1 MDETNLK
8 MEDSNNT
15 STPTNSTSEHTS
27 KLISKLSQNDL
38 LSVLTEAKRNTDNNE
53 EKLNEN
59 DFNDDEDFSPKN
71 NFTHPQKNQNKKKTK
86 LELFIE
92 DSKYTWERE
101 GNSLINSN
109 KVSFSRKDKKILK
122 TLLLTQ
128 IPENLR
134 KQVLNKN

>member
-1 MDETNLK
+1 MDTNLK
-8 MEDSNNT
+8 LDNNNNASN
-15 STPTNSTSEHTS
+15 SINSTTDHTS
-27 KLISKLSQNDL
+27 KLISKLSQNNL
-38 LSVLTEAKRNTDNNE
+38 LSVLTGPKKIIDNNE

-59 DFNDDEDFSPKN
+59 DFNDDDGEDFSPKID
-71 NFTHPQKNQNKKKTK
+71 FTHQKKLHNKKKSK

-101 GNSLINSN
+101 GTSLINSN

-128 IPENLR
+128 IPKNLR
-134 KQVLNKN
+134 KKVIN

>member
-53 EKLNEN
+53 EKL
-59 DFNDDEDFSPKN
+59 
-71 NFTHPQKNQNKKKTK
+71 
-86 LELFIE
+86 
-92 DSKYTWERE
+92 
-101 GNSLINSN
+101 
-109 KVSFSRKDKKILK
+109 
-122 TLLLTQ
+122 
-128 IPENLR
+128 
-134 KQVLNKN
+134 

>member
-8 MEDSNNT
+8 IEDSNNT
-15 STPTNSTSEHTS
+15 STPTNSTSDQTS

-38 LSVLTEAKRNTDNNE
+38 LSVLTEAKRNTNNNE

-71 NFTHPQKNQNKKKTK
+71 NFTHPPKNQNKKKSK

-101 GNSLINSN
+101 GTSLINSN

>member
-27 KLISKLSQNDL
+27 RLISKLSQNDL

-71 NFTHPQKNQNKKKTK
+71 NFTHPPKNQNKKK
-86 LELFIE
+86 
-92 DSKYTWERE
+92 
-101 GNSLINSN
+101 N
-109 KVSFSRKDKKILK
+109 KIRI
-122 TLLLTQ
+122 
-128 IPENLR
+128 IY
-134 KQVLNKN
+134 

>member
-8 MEDSNNT
+8 IEDSNNT
-15 STPTNSTSEHTS
+15 STPTNSTSDQTS

-38 LSVLTEAKRNTDNNE
+38 LSVLTEAKRNTNNNE

-71 NFTHPQKNQNKKKTK
+71 NFTHSPKNQNKKKSK

-101 GNSLINSN
+101 GTSLINSN